1 MKVQSRKS
9 NGTRIFSIS
18 RNGKT
23 LVNGLFRKRKG
34 LKLHRIKTDKQSYK
48 VLFGFSSGATFK
60 QVHFIC
66 FTIGIE
72 KRIPKENRELYN
84 WEAIPTNI
92 S

>member
-1 MKVQSRKS
+1 MRVQSRKS

-34 LKLHRIKTDKQSYK
+34 FKSHRSGKKLGFTTNGTTFNQFH
-48 VLFGFSSGATFK
+48 VLP
-60 QVHFIC
+60 
-66 FTIGIE
+66 FTLGIE
-72 KRIPKENRELYN
+72 KRTPIRNLWN
-84 WEAIPTNI
+84 W